1 MIISPTVENIST
13 LSSAAAYTVILPDV
27 AVNLEA
33 AKTVSTARTISGG
46 ASVSI
51 WESSIQ
57 GETIELSMTVDAAKQ
72 AVLKAIK
79 DSGIDSWLWRISGKI
94 YEVVFDM
101 PSAVRLQ
108 NDNWRVTLSLTIIS
122 EVA

>member
-1 MIISPTVENIST
+1 MIISPTVENISA
-13 LSSAAAYTVILPDV
+13 LSSAAAYTVMLPDV
-27 AVNLEA
+27 SVNLEA
-33 AKTVSTARTISGG
+33 AKTVSTARTIGGG

-51 WESSIQ
+51 WESSIE
-57 GETIELSMTVDAAKQ
+57 GETIEISITIDAAKQ
-72 AVLKAIK
+72 AILKAIK

-94 YEVVFDM
+94 FEVVFDM
-101 PSAVRLQ
+101 PSAIRLQ